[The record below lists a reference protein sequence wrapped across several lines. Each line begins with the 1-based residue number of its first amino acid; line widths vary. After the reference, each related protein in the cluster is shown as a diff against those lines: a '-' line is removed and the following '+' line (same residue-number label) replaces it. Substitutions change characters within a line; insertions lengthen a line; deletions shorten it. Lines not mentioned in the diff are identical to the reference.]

1 MTQSASVHRKNN
13 GKQFTVVDQTRF
25 IFHWHKPGDHLPKL
39 LKHPSGVRFLLTQ
52 EKVDEALK
60 YQRSTGLKID
70 VDAQVIVPP
79 LSYGNDKGT
88 IIWDLPN
95 QKQKNWETFK
105 ALAAYAAVCGA
116 SIWAGLELTKV
127 FQ

>member
-1 MTQSASVHRKNN
+1 MTQSASVHRKNQ
-13 GKQFTVVDQTRF
+13 GKHFTVVDQTSYV
-25 IFHWHKPGDHLPKL
+25 FHWHRPGEHLPKL
-39 LKHPSGVRFLLTQ
+39 LQHPSGVRFLLTQ

-79 LSYGNDKGT
+79 LSYVNGKG
-88 IIWDLPN
+88 IEVCFLPN
-95 QKQKNWETFK
+95 QKQKNWETIK

-116 SIWAGLELTKV
+116 PIWAGLELTKV
-127 FQ
+127 L